1 MRKRNNF
8 ILGLLTGAAAGAVAG
23 LLLAPNTGK
32 ENRQIIAARATEA
45 RQKVGDYVGSVRQ
58 RIRREQDPESTEED
72 SGNHVEVA
80 GS

>member
-1 MRKRNNF
+1 MSKRNNF
-8 ILGLLTGAAAGAVAG
+8 IVGLLAGAAAGAVAG
-23 LLLAPNTGK
+23 LLLAPKTGK

-58 RIRREQDPESTEED
+58 RIRREQAPESAEED